1 MCPEHLYVQRIEHL
15 FPAVKGDDDHLFG
28 FRERPAA
35 VGERAARFATIP
47 ASARCPGE
55 AMHPLDRLRET
66 RLLPVI
72 IGLALV
78 ALALFLARVADI
90 LPPFIWAAVTAYV
103 LYPLVIRLER
113 RLRLPR
119 ALAIAVVYVILIG
132 LLVVVAVQVAPAVV
146 EQVGQ
151 LVRALPHLIDAAR
164 QSLLHE
170 NRIGIGGFSIDT
182 QQLTARIEAAAKDFA
197 SGWGRQAPSLVLQTF
212 GFLVNVLVYLL
223 ATYYFLLQGDG
234 MVRRLRDLA
243 PPRHHDTVQ
252 RITDQVNDTF
262 GAYVRAQLLLFV
274 IISAVIF
281 VALSI
286 LKLPYAGA
294 IAIAT
299 GLLELIPVIGPWTA
313 AGIAM
318 TVALSQTSGPFGW
331 SSTGLAVAVGL
342 VYLSVRMIE
351 DQIVI
356 PQLIGRIVRLHP
368 LLVIF
373 GVLAGAQIAGALG
386 LLLAVPLL
394 AAVKIVGLA
403 ILEEVRNP
411 PARRVVPVR
420 QRGALQA
427 FADQIGAYDREQV
440 VLLIATGALGWDD
453 LETAQYLAAESLL
466 RNIRLQ
472 VVTPDRVVA
481 SIATAA
487 GIEVVTRVGLD
498 DEAGVLAD
506 REPAPDEAPVEAPPV
521 MTSPTPG
528 HPAAVVGRAS
538 EGGVE

>member
-1 MCPEHLYVQRIEHL
+1 
-15 FPAVKGDDDHLFG
+15 
-28 FRERPAA
+28 
-35 VGERAARFATIP
+35 
-47 ASARCPGE
+47 
-55 AMHPLDRLRET
+55 MHPLDRLRET

-78 ALALFLARVADI
+78 ALALFLMRVADI
-90 LPPFIWAAVTAYV
+90 LPPFVWAAVTAYV

-119 ALAIAVVYVILIG
+119 AIAIAVVYVVLIG
-132 LLVVVAVQVAPAVV
+132 LIVVLAVQVAPTVF
-146 EQVGQ
+146 EQARA

-164 QSLLHE
+164 QSVLSQ
-170 NRIGIGGFSIDT
+170 NRIGIGGFSLDT
-182 QQLTARIEAAAKDFA
+182 AQLTARFEAAAKDLA
-197 SGWGRQAPSLVLQTF
+197 SSWGREAPSLVLQTF
-212 GFLVNVLVYLL
+212 GFLVNLLVYLL

-234 MVRRLRDLA
+234 MIRRLRQLA
-243 PPRHHDTVQ
+243 PPRHRDTVQ

-262 GAYVRAQLLLFV
+262 GAYVRAQLLLFA
-274 IISAVIF
+274 IISIVIF
-281 VALSI
+281 VALST
-286 LKLPYAGA
+286 LQLPYAGV
-294 IAIAT
+294 IAVAT

-318 TVALSQTSGPFGW
+318 TVALSQSSGPFGW
-331 SSTGLAVAVGL
+331 SPTELALAVGL
-342 VYLSVRMIE
+342 VYLTVRMIE

-394 AAVKIVGLA
+394 AAVKIIALA
-403 ILEEVRNP
+403 VLEEVRNP
-411 PARRVVPVR
+411 PARRVVPLR
-420 QRGALQA
+420 LRGALQA
-427 FADQIGAYDREQV
+427 FAAEIGAYEREQV
-440 VLLIATGALGWDD
+440 VLLIATGAIGWDD
-453 LETAQYLAAESLL
+453 LETAQALAAESLL
-466 RNIRLQ
+466 RSIRLQ
-472 VVTPDRVVA
+472 VVTPDRVAA

-506 REPAPDEAPVEAPPV
+506 REPEVEGVTEESAAPP
-521 MTSPTPG
+521 
-528 HPAAVVGRAS
+528 PAAASASPAGRPGSPVRSVS
-538 EGGVE
+538 EGGND